1 MKEIINLTQEGY
13 DRLKNELE
21 YLRDVKLKEISER
34 IQEAKDFA
42 EDFGNLEYEEAKSEQ
57 AMVLARINEL
67 EAQLSNARIIDKDKI
82 EISRVG
88 IGCKV
93 IVKDLNKKII
103 KEYTILEPIEADP
116 VNGKISF
123 QSPVGKALFGK
134 QVGDEVT
141 VHTPGGQTI
150 KLKVVS
156 IERA

>member
-1 MKEIINLTQEGY
+1 MKELISLTQEGY

-21 YLRDVKLKEISER
+21 YLKDVRLKEISER

-57 AMVLARINEL
+57 AMILSRVSEL
-67 EAQLSNARIIDKDKI
+67 ESQLTNAKIIDTDKI
-82 EISRVG
+82 EISRIG

-93 IVKDLNKKII
+93 VVKDLNKKTT
-103 KEYTILEPIEADP
+103 KEYIILEPIEADP
-116 VNGKISF
+116 LKGKISY

-134 QVGDEVT
+134 QIGDEVS

-150 KLKVVS
+150 RLKVIN